1 MPHRIER
8 KKGFEFSGY
17 IENETEFDWLNILL
31 NVVPCGIIILD
42 RWNKSEVLVNK
53 EFLKIF
59 NFVNENKGNPIL
71 LSMEDI
77 EKVDLYESNGTK
89 LAYEDFPTSKSL
101 KGENIKDLELILE
114 TEINKEKR
122 IITDSLPIYG
132 KSGSIIAAITLISDI
147 SKFKKIEKDLVKAI
161 KGRKLISQDFN
172 DRVLNILNSMLNIS
186 EINEEYDN
194 RDDIDENSMNPNEL
208 NTILLNFVHELLSSY
223 DYIDEV
229 ELKGYIRLLFSKIQ
243 EIYDDKVDLNVYG
256 HAPMTLDMIIN
267 CGLIIND
274 IVVYRLQSYQSNL
287 NINDVIVDRLPSFH
301 NGNRFEMCIQLNSDE
316 GKINVKIS
324 DNGPEVPFWAKNQI
338 EKILELAYQ
347 LLEQLSGFI
356 KIDSNKQI
364 TSFDFEFLYLEI

>member
-1 MPHRIER
+1 MPHQIER
-8 KKGFEFSGY
+8 KKSFEFSGY

-42 RWNKSEVLVNK
+42 SWNKSEVLVNK

-77 EKVDLYESNGTK
+77 KKVDLYESNGTK
-89 LAYEDFPTSKSL
+89 LAYEDFPTIKSL

-223 DYIDEV
+223 DYVDEV
-229 ELKGYIRLLFSKIQ
+229 ELKEYIRLLFSKIQ

-356 KIDSNKQI
+356 KIDSNKRI

>member
-1 MPHRIER
+1 MPHQIER
-8 KKGFEFSGY
+8 KKSFEFSGY

-77 EKVDLYESNGTK
+77 KKVDLYESNGTK
-89 LAYEDFPTSKSL
+89 LAYEDFPTIKSL

-223 DYIDEV
+223 DYVDEV
-229 ELKGYIRLLFSKIQ
+229 ELKEYIRLLFSKIQ

-356 KIDSNKQI
+356 KIDSNKRI

>member
-1 MPHRIER
+1 MPHQIER

-71 LSMEDI
+71 LNMEDI

-89 LAYEDFPTSKSL
+89 LAYEDFPTIKSL

-147 SKFKKIEKDLVKAI
+147 SKFKNIEKDLVKAI

-194 RDDIDENSMNPNEL
+194 RDNIDENSMNPNEL
-208 NTILLNFVHELLSSY
+208 NTILLNFVHEILSSY
-223 DYIDEV
+223 DYIDEL
-229 ELKGYIRLLFSKIQ
+229 ELKEYIRLLFSKIQ

>member
-1 MPHRIER
+1 
-8 KKGFEFSGY
+8 
-17 IENETEFDWLNILL
+17 
-31 NVVPCGIIILD
+31 
-42 RWNKSEVLVNK
+42 
-53 EFLKIF
+53 
-59 NFVNENKGNPIL
+59 
-71 LSMEDI
+71 MEDI
-77 EKVDLYESNGTK
+77 KKVDLYESNGTK
-89 LAYEDFPTSKSL
+89 LAYEDFPTIKSL

-223 DYIDEV
+223 DYVDEV
-229 ELKGYIRLLFSKIQ
+229 ELKEYIRLLFSKIQ

-356 KIDSNKQI
+356 KIDSNKRI